1 MALAACCVT
10 VSCSDDDEPVSA
22 KAVLASASS
31 LTFEGVSAAPQTI
44 VVTSDADWYSEAP
57 ENITITPSTGHA
69 GQTEVTVSIT
79 DNMRD
84 GALDNPHD
92 YEIVFRGNT
101 KKSMAI
107 VKVFQLGDTYRGVAD
122 YKIVELVTAPD
133 NTAVQMPG
141 MTIIAKLNAG
151 AVATDGTD
159 LVYVSGNPEGVE
171 VGTTGIVKGTKFTDA
186 AGMPYVVCEIFQAQS
201 TGTYTP
207 GTPEDITANF
217 GSYSSDAIKYVTV
230 NCLVSAGK
238 FTVEG
243 QNGSLEVVD
252 APVGTD
258 LGALDNHNV
267 KVTGYYAGKKGSTHR
282 LYMTAVEDLGLY
294 QVVYWSEDFE
304 WLEPWSSQ
312 KPAGRTVEEN
322 NSNATAQQLGTNKV
336 DGVSTYAALCA
347 RGYTFLTVHDPAK
360 SERKPE
366 AQIYLQRNYLKFG
379 LTGYQS
385 GIKLPPITTVPEGA
399 KVTINFD
406 WSVQRQTSGVF
417 DKTKLVVI
425 VKNGTAESQFEVP
438 PHDFKDN
445 DAYRWI
451 PVSIDLS
458 SVKIGK
464 DTEISIRN
472 CDEQW
477 PCAEAARYHLDNIK
491 IVDKGE

>member
-1 MALAACCVT
+1 MALAVGCVA
-10 VSCSDDDEPVSA
+10 VSGSDDDGPVSA

-44 VVTSDADWYSEAP
+44 VVTSDAEWYSEAP
-57 ENITITPSTGHA
+57 ENITVTPSTGHA
-69 GQTEVTVSIT
+69 GQTEVTIAIT

-84 GALDNPHD
+84 GALDNPK
-92 YEIVFRGNT
+92 EFEVIFRGNT
-101 KKSMAI
+101 KKSIAT
-107 VKVFQLGDTYRGVAD
+107 VKIFQGGDKYRGIAD
-122 YKIVELVTAPD
+122 YSIAELVTAPD
-133 NTAVQMPG
+133 NAAVVMPG
-141 MTIIAKLNAG
+141 LTFASKLNAG
-151 AVATDGTD
+151 AIATNGQDF
-159 LVYVSGNPEGVE
+159 VYVSGNPEGVE
-171 VGTTGIVKGTKFTDA
+171 AGATGTVKGSKYTNA
-186 AGMPYVVCEIFQAQS
+186 AGVPYVASDEFAA
-201 TGTYTP
+201 TGTATVTP
-207 GTPEDITANF
+207 GTPEDFTANF
-217 GSYSSDAIKYVTV
+217 DTFTSDVVKYVSVQGHITT
-230 NCLVSAGK
+230 GK
-238 FTVEG
+238 LFVEG
-243 QNGSLEVVD
+243 KSGSLEVVD
-252 APVGTD
+252 APAGFD
-258 LGALDNHNV
+258 LTTLSDHVV
-267 KVTGYYAGKKGSTHR
+267 KLTGYYAGKDGSNHT
-282 LYMTAVEDLGLY
+282 LYLTEAEDLGLY

-322 NSNATAQQLGTNKV
+322 NSDATAQQLGTNKV
-336 DGVSTYAALCA
+336 DDVSTYDALCA

-360 SERKPE
+360 SERKPY

-438 PHDFKDN
+438 DHDFKDN

-458 SVKIGK
+458 SVKIDK

>member
-44 VVTSDADWYSEAP
+44 VVTSDADWYSETP
-57 ENITITPSTGHA
+57 ENITVTPSTGHA

-92 YEIVFRGNT
+92 YEIIFRGNT

-107 VKVFQLGDTYRGVAD
+107 VKVFQLGDTYRGVAN
-122 YKIVELVTAPD
+122 YQIFELATAPD
-133 NTAVQMPG
+133 NTPVQMPG
-141 MTIIAKLNAG
+141 MTIVAKLNAG

-159 LVYVSGNPEGVE
+159 FVYVSGNPEGVE
-171 VGTTGIVKGTKFTDA
+171 AGATGIVKGTKFTDA
-186 AGMPYVVCEIFQAQS
+186 AGMPYVVSDIFEAQG

-217 GSYSSDAIKYVTV
+217 GSYSSDAIKFVTV

-238 FTVEG
+238 FSVEG

-258 LGALDNHNV
+258 FGALDNHNV

-282 LYMTAVEDLGLY
+282 LYMTAVEDLGLF
-294 QVVYWSEDFE
+294 QIVYWGDDFE

-312 KPAGRTVEEN
+312 KPAGRTVEDN
-322 NSNATAQQLGTNKV
+322 NSDATAQQLGTNKV
-336 DGVSTYAALCA
+336 DDVSTYDAFLA
-347 RGYTFLTVHDPAK
+347 RGYNFVIAHDEAK
-360 SERKPE
+360 AAREAK
-366 AQIYLQRNYLKFG
+366 AQIYLQRNYLKMG

-385 GIKLPPITTVPEGA
+385 GIVLPPITTVPADA
-399 KVTINFD
+399 KVLITFD
-406 WSVQRQTSGVF
+406 WSVQRQGSGVF
-417 DKTKLVVI
+417 DDTKLVVI
-425 VKNGTAESQFEVP
+425 VKNGAAESQFEVP
-438 PHDFKDN
+438 AHDFKDN

-451 PVSIDLS
+451 PVSIELTG
-458 SVKIGK
+458 VKIDK
-464 DTEISIRN
+464 DTQITIRN
-472 CDEQW
+472 CDDQW
-477 PCAEAARYHLDNIK
+477 GTAPAFRYHIDNIK